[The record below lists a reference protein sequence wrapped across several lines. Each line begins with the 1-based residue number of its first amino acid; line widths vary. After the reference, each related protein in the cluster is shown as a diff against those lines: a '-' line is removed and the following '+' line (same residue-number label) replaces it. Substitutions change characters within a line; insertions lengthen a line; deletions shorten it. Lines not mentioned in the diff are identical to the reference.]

1 MVALDGLGTCPTHSR
16 EMIGEESTQGSP
28 KGIRGRAVHRSPPVV
43 IRVVTMS
50 PAMTGKS
57 LAREN
62 AERLDELQVV
72 LRRGDREVAHVCGEQ
87 R

>member
-1 MVALDGLGTCPTHSR
+1 
-16 EMIGEESTQGSP
+16 
-28 KGIRGRAVHRSPPVV
+28 
-43 IRVVTMS
+43 
-50 PAMTGKS
+50 MTGKS